1 MRLRVDLGLIH
12 YPVHNKNGQVIASA
26 VTNLDVHD
34 IARAAKTYGV
44 DSFHVVTPL
53 RDQQALVQEIVAH
66 WVSGF
71 GAQYNSKR
79 QEALAL
85 VRIHD
90 DLASVLLSV
99 TDKWKERPLVLA
111 TDARPQ
117 QKTWSF
123 EGVRQRAE
131 AGQPLLIL
139 FGTAWGLAQEI
150 MDQVDGFLPPIFG
163 PGSYNHLSVRSAA
176 AIMLD
181 RLLARTT
188 ATGVE

>member
-1 MRLRVDLGLIH
+1 MRVDLGLIH
-12 YPVHNKNGQVIASA
+12 YPVYNKNGQVIASA

-44 DSFHVVTPL
+44 DTFHVVTPL
-53 RDQQALVQEIVAH
+53 RDQQVLVHEILAH

-71 GAQYNSKR
+71 GARYNSKR

-85 VRIHD
+85 VRVHD
-90 DLASVLLSV
+90 DLASVLVEV
-99 TDKWKERPLVLA
+99 TAKWRKRPLLLA

-117 QKTWSF
+117 QQTWSF
-123 EGVRQRAE
+123 ADVRKRAE
-131 AGQPLLIL
+131 AGQELLIL

-150 MDQVDGFLPPIFG
+150 IDQVDGFLPPIFG
-163 PGSYNHLSVRSAA
+163 PGPYNHLSVRSAA

-181 RLLARTT
+181 RLMARKTE
-188 ATGVE
+188 AGFDQ